1 MSLLKKTI
9 GFIAILGVV
18 PAAFALT
25 ARPSIVGTA
34 STRIPTMRA
43 YTTTTSTTTT
53 TASLLADAECIEAYT
68 DCLEDSGVCGSGLV
82 DCTNKT
88 LFFSKRPLCTS
99 TLMQCSASGIN
110 SLFGTSN
117 QTLFSNKDSDGEYIY
132 PTDGSVLGQ
141 LIEAAA
147 INNRL
152 DTSSCVKTYT
162 NCLKKDDVCGQDFEL
177 CTTNKE
183 FKVQKIFC
191 ESTLARCQNDGLL
204 ELFGTSN
211 TSANPTSSS
220 RVGIMISEGAAL
232 AAVNA
237 VSTCYKV
244 VDNCFLNACKKNP
257 FKCKEGASKD
267 IVDSVDMMLSENNQ
281 LLVTKSGDFSY
292 QNQNTRSD
300 VSAFLR
306 NSCLD
311 TIGTNKYCYATF
323 VGKGAMPTDSQLR
336 DENNQDMVYSEAYSS
351 RMNNSLRAKIDEMI
365 EEFDTDAKS
374 NCAETIMNCAMN
386 TCGGGI
392 GAVCYST
399 VFGSTTKTINNG
411 IPYNEIKTG
420 CLSVVNTDANC
431 KYAASSLTDDGL
443 YSYTYLDETAFDT
456 LFPEYKASDPN
467 NDPIGVIARLNAS
480 LSTSFN
486 DAALAQKKKQCQATI
501 TSCVQTNCGTDYE
514 NCYRN
519 RTDVYSSLTNS
530 GSTTF
535 DKSMNKVGGVLDY
548 TIILGLCLDTVK
560 NASTCSDH
568 LAIETQKV
576 SYEMANNKEG
586 VWGDSSTVRD
596 AWLGSGDATNVS
608 ETIENTVYVKDDNGN
623 YLCKNDA
630 GVQGICDTTSPDGD
644 VFDEPVTIDFYT
656 YAQEQGAKT
665 LFESLLYDLEKE
677 AQAKYNAK
685 LTYQQ
690 NMCMAA
696 NSGGIMGSSDLGSS
710 FMWVKL
716 KNNKI
721 PSDYS
726 VSGLKT
732 TDFVAS
738 NDIYGSFCRVRIT
751 LQSADK
757 DIQEKLKEYS
767 TAYFAT
773 GDTFTCGSWIPKEE
787 LENVAT
793 SVAASSVADKAESQK
808 NTRTWLTILGT
819 IGSGVGGGFLTDK
832 LQDGDLLGGLLGTN
846 KQTNSQNIKTQ
857 YANLLDAYTE
867 ESNAATAYVYGE
879 KMLDLAEQ
887 VDVDNKTIKAAE
899 EALKKTVLDNS
910 KDIAKINEDIQEAK
924 DIDEEIEKLEK
935 GKSELE
941 TAVNENS
948 MNAYKDEANKQFTSL
963 QLLVDSAV
971 DNGDVE
977 NKTSRKRA
985 ITNLVGA
992 GISAAAGGIIINRLT
1007 KNIQDSSLSAEEKQ
1021 AYEEW
1026 MSNVGDKIHCYLGG
1040 EDLGTYGEYISI
1052 SIE

>member
-1 MSLLKKTI
+1 MLK
-9 GFIAILGVV
+9 
-18 PAAFALT
+18 
-25 ARPSIVGTA
+25 
-34 STRIPTMRA
+34 
-43 YTTTTSTTTT
+43 
-53 TASLLADAECIEAYT
+53 
-68 DCLEDSGVCGSGLV
+68 
-82 DCTNKT
+82 
-88 LFFSKRPLCTS
+88 
-99 TLMQCSASGIN
+99 
-110 SLFGTSN
+110 
-117 QTLFSNKDSDGEYIY
+117 
-132 PTDGSVLGQ
+132 
-141 LIEAAA
+141 
-147 INNRL
+147 
-152 DTSSCVKTYT
+152 
-162 NCLKKDDVCGQDFEL
+162 
-177 CTTNKE
+177 
-183 FKVQKIFC
+183 
-191 ESTLARCQNDGLL
+191 
-204 ELFGTSN
+204 
-211 TSANPTSSS
+211 
-220 RVGIMISEGAAL
+220 
-232 AAVNA
+232 
-237 VSTCYKV
+237 
-244 VDNCFLNACKKNP
+244 
-257 FKCKEGASKD
+257 
-267 IVDSVDMMLSENNQ
+267 
-281 LLVTKSGDFSY
+281 
-292 QNQNTRSD
+292 
-300 VSAFLR
+300 
-306 NSCLD
+306 
-311 TIGTNKYCYATF
+311 
-323 VGKGAMPTDSQLR
+323 
-336 DENNQDMVYSEAYSS
+336 
-351 RMNNSLRAKIDEMI
+351 MN
-365 EEFDTDAKS
+365 
-374 NCAETIMNCAMN
+374 
-386 TCGGGI
+386 
-392 GAVCYST
+392 
-399 VFGSTTKTINNG
+399 
-411 IPYNEIKTG
+411 
-420 CLSVVNTDANC
+420 
-431 KYAASSLTDDGL
+431 
-443 YSYTYLDETAFDT
+443 
-456 LFPEYKASDPN
+456 
-467 NDPIGVIARLNAS
+467 
-480 LSTSFN
+480 
-486 DAALAQKKKQCQATI
+486 
-501 TSCVQTNCGTDYE
+501 
-514 NCYRN
+514 
-519 RTDVYSSLTNS
+519 
-530 GSTTF
+530 
-535 DKSMNKVGGVLDY
+535 
-548 TIILGLCLDTVK
+548 
-560 NASTCSDH
+560 
-568 LAIETQKV
+568 
-576 SYEMANNKEG
+576 
-586 VWGDSSTVRD
+586 
-596 AWLGSGDATNVS
+596 
-608 ETIENTVYVKDDNGN
+608 
-623 YLCKNDA
+623 A

-757 DIQEKLKEYS
+757 DIQEKLKKYS

-787 LENVAT
+787 LENIAT

-985 ITNLVGA
+985 ITFG
-992 GISAAAGGIIINRLT
+992 
-1007 KNIQDSSLSAEEKQ
+1007 
-1021 AYEEW
+1021 
-1026 MSNVGDKIHCYLGG
+1026 
-1040 EDLGTYGEYISI
+1040 
-1052 SIE
+1052 